1 MSYARNLLSRG
12 EEVVF
17 ESRQHWLAVLGQTW
31 LFVMGAILVMA
42 VLIWATS
49 SDLGSIDGGV
59 QVVSLVL
66 LIVSLAFLAMKI
78 WAWRNQEYLIT
89 NRRVIKS
96 EGIFNKQMGD
106 SSLEK
111 VNDARLT
118 QSWLGRIFDY
128 GHLDIMTASEMAETG
143 MVNDF
148 PMLAEPVKFKVAMLN
163 QKERLEF
170 PDLAPAPAQHQGPPP
185 EMQRAEPMA
194 PRAGSS
200 QVSEVRADGTLV
212 PAPNPAPPPAPAIAA
227 AAGGGS
233 GDVAARLES
242 LGGLRD
248 KGLITPEEYDAKKRE
263 LLERF

>member
-31 LFVMGAILVMA
+31 LFVMGAILVLA

-49 SDLGSIDGGV
+49 SDLGRIEGGV

-66 LIVSLAFLAMKI
+66 LIVSLAFLGLKI
-78 WAWRNQEYLIT
+78 WSWRNQEYLIT
-89 NRRVIKS
+89 TRRVIKA

-128 GHLDIMTASEMAETG
+128 GTLDILTASEIAETG

-170 PDLAPAPAQHQGPPP
+170 PDLAPPPAQRQAPPP

-200 QVSEVRADGTLV
+200 QVSEVRADGTAGARAR
-212 PAPNPAPPPAPAIAA
+212 PAPRLPPSLRRQ
-227 AAGGGS
+227 AAGR
-233 GDVAARLES
+233 ATCARLES
-242 LGGLRD
+242 LAGLRD
-248 KGLITPEEYDAKKRE
+248 KGLITPEEYEAKKRE
-263 LLERF
+263 LLERM

>member
-1 MSYARNLLSRG
+1 MSYAKNLLSRG

-31 LFVMGAILVMA
+31 LFVMGAILVLA

-49 SDLGSIDGGV
+49 SDLGSIEGGV

-66 LIVSLAFLAMKI
+66 LIISLAFLAIKI

-89 NRRVIKS
+89 TRRVIKA

-118 QSWLGRIFDY
+118 QSWVGRIFDY
-128 GHLDIMTASEMAETG
+128 GNLDIMTASEMAEKG

-170 PDLAPAPAQHQGPPP
+170 PDLAQPPAQRQPPPP

-200 QVSEVRADGTLV
+200 QVSEVRADGST
-212 PAPNPAPPPAPAIAA
+212 PPAPVPAA
-227 AAGGGS
+227 PAAPAVAPAAGGGS

-248 KGLITPEEYDAKKRE
+248 KGLITPEEYEAKKRE
-263 LLERF
+263 LLERL

>member
-31 LFVMGAILVMA
+31 LFVIGAILVMA

-66 LIVSLAFLAMKI
+66 LIVSLAFLAIKI

-170 PDLAPAPAQHQGPPP
+170 PDLAPPPAQRQAPPP
-185 EMQRAEPMA
+185 EMQRAEPMP

-200 QVSEVRADGTLV
+200 QVSEVKADGT
-212 PAPNPAPPPAPAIAA
+212 PASAPTPPPASAVAA
-227 AAGGGS
+227 PSSGGS
-233 GDVAARLES
+233 GDVAAKLES
-242 LGGLRD
+242 LAGLRD
-248 KGLITPEEYDAKKRE
+248 KGLITPEEYEAKKRE
-263 LLERF
+263 LLERM